1 MIVACGAAGW
11 VAALVEAIQMEMAG
25 VVLDTTSRLRFL
37 AATSVL
43 GLPISLALGTV
54 LGALAVVVPFG
65 KVRPSM
71 NASRP
76 RIWLPSGVVVPLVL
90 AASFH
95 LFLWVERAVCATRR
109 SPHWCRPVPAS
120 PSSSS
125 RSPGMGRDVGN
136 AAAGRT
142 FRHPAGT
149 GSRAGRGRRRLDDVG
164 DPWFLR
170 GPEVAVRG
178 VFGFVGLLRLDT
190 LSYGSVIVCLTFVGA
205 FLLIWR
211 QARTFSGRT
220 TLILTLTLA
229 DIGVLGIALGE
240 ADDIRPVV
248 LDHGLLSKASFAA
261 LQWVGDRDHD
271 GFSPWLKGGDC
282 DDTDPR
288 RYPGAREIPDNGVDE
303 DCDGEDLHPSI
314 ALPPPRL
321 SPSPPARPIS
331 RF

>member
-1 MIVACGAAGW
+1 M
-11 VAALVEAIQMEMAG
+11 
-25 VVLDTTSRLRFL
+25 
-37 AATSVL
+37 
-43 GLPISLALGTV
+43 

-65 KVRPSM
+65 KVRPWIERL
-71 NASRP
+71 AAP
-76 RIWLPSGVVVPLVL
+76 HLAAIGVVVPLVL

-95 LFLWVERAVCATRR
+95 LFLWVSTHLRNPALAALVSAGTSVAIFVLSLALGWGVTWGTRR
-109 SPHWCRPVPAS
+109 LGERFAILQERVAVLVAVVVGWTMLAT
-120 PSSSS
+120 
-125 RSPGMGRDVGN
+125 PGFV
-136 AAAGRT
+136 
-142 FRHPAGT
+142 
-149 GSRAGRGRRRLDDVG
+149 
-164 DPWFLR
+164 R

-314 ALPPPRL
+314 ALPPPPRL